1 MSVKNDLQEM
11 LKAAVRSSDGPKK
24 NVIRMLRAKVEQ
36 ELLSK
41 GLPRDT
47 DDDKVFFS
55 VIASYRKAISK
66 AVDMFKRSGKGDSE
80 LAISYRYEIDFCDG
94 LLPKAKSMEET
105 REIVRTKITEL
116 GASGAKDTGKVIKAV
131 LADYPG
137 EVDSSLAA
145 RAAKDLL

>member
-1 MSVKNDLQEM
+1 MSIKSDLQEM
-11 LKAAVRSSDGPKK
+11 LKDAVRASDGPRK

-36 ELLSK
+36 DLLSK

-47 DDDKVFFS
+47 DDDKVFLH

-94 LLPKAKSMEET
+94 LLPKTKSMEET
-105 REIVRTKITEL
+105 REIVQAKITEL
-116 GASGAKDTGKVIKAV
+116 GAFGAKDTGKVIKAV
-131 LADYPG
+131 LAEFPG